1 MVPQPDDLHSVH
13 DLIAKWRAGQATI
26 TADEAYPVVG
36 VPRASF
42 FRAMARGEVP
52 GTLTLGRRRLI
63 ALGPFLKWLGAE
75 EDDDAK
81 AAATLNEAP
90 VNGDGHGG

>member
-1 MVPQPDDLHSVH
+1 MPVDDLRTLH
-13 DLIAKWRAGQATI
+13 DLIAAHRAGRATI
-26 TADEAYPVVG
+26 SADTAWPIVG

-42 FRAMARGEVP
+42 FRAMSRGEVA
-52 GTLTLGRRRLI
+52 GVLKLGRRRLI
-63 ALGPFLKWLGAE
+63 ALGPFLKWLGVE

-90 VNGDGHGG
+90 LPGDGTH